1 MKNKKTEKY
10 LEGKEE
16 NNLFKQKD
24 GKEQGAW
31 EQLKDGMNEVE
42 KWRQEPFLRLREQ
55 TNRGQPA

>member
-24 GKEQGAW
+24 GKEQGA
-31 EQLKDGMNEVE
+31 
-42 KWRQEPFLRLREQ
+42 
-55 TNRGQPA
+55 